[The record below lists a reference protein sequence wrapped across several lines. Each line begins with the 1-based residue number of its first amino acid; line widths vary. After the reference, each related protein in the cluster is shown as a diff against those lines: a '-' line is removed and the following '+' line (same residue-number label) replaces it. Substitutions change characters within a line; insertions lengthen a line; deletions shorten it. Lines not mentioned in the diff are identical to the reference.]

1 MYVSFI
7 RISNGTNRVKFQPVC
22 LIIEKG
28 KTYSFWQLEN
38 IKIKAQNQ
46 ELTSNQIRN
55 EPLFFFWLGGRYINY
70 CMHALPFHKFRIHL
84 KNYF

>member
-46 ELTSNQIRN
+46 ELTSDQIRN
-55 EPLFFFWLGGRYINY
+55 EPLFFFFFFGWGEGILITA
-70 CMHALPFHKFRIHL
+70 CFTVSQV
-84 KNYF
+84 